1 MQVFGLLIFIAV
13 WLLVLWIGSI
23 ALEATG
29 MERSRARF
37 QALSALSGTGF
48 TTTHAEAIVEHPRRR
63 RIVSYLMFLGN
74 TGIIALI
81 LLVILYARAGI
92 APPSTTT
99 IVIAVVVL
107 LAIGLA
113 IWLRLID
120 KLTTAILRLMGRERV
135 ISPHIAQKILY
146 QAGDYALV
154 RLAVGKEARVAGLVL
169 NEFDFQQQGIT
180 VLAIERGDSVMS
192 QLQPEEKLLAGDY
205 LLCYGKLD
213 NISEIIQR

>member
-135 ISPHIAQKILY
+135 ISLHIAQKILY
-146 QAGDYALV
+146 QAGDFALV
-154 RLAVGKEARVAGLVL
+154 RLAIGKEARVLGLTIKDAG
-169 NEFDFQQQGIT
+169 FQQQAIAI
-180 VLAIERGDSVMS
+180 LAIERGSDVLS
-192 QLQPEEKLLAGDY
+192 QPKAEEKLLAGDN
-205 LLCYGKLD
+205 LLCYGKLAS
-213 NISEIIQR
+213 IKAIIER

>member
-1 MQVFGLLIFIAV
+1 MQVFGMIAFLAV

-48 TTTHAEAIVEHPRRR
+48 TTRHSESIVEHPKRR
-63 RIVSYLMFLGN
+63 RIVSYLIFLGN

-81 LLVILYARAGI
+81 LLVIVYARAGI
-92 APPSTTT
+92 APPSPAT
-99 IVIAVVVL
+99 IIIAVAIL

-120 KLTTAILRLMGRERV
+120 KLTSAIIRLMGRERT
-135 ISPHIAQKILY
+135 ISRHIVQRILH
-146 QAGDYALV
+146 QAGDYVLV
-154 RLAVGKEARVAGLVL
+154 RLAIGKEARIAGLSL
-169 NEFDFQQQGIT
+169 KDFGFHQQGVT
-180 VLAIERGDSVMS
+180 VLAVERGDNVIS
-192 QLQPEEKLLAGDY
+192 QPQPEEKLLAGDN
-205 LLCYGKLD
+205 LLCYGKLT
-213 NISEIIQR
+213 NISEIIKR

>member
-23 ALEATG
+23 TLEATG

-37 QALSALSGTGF
+37 QSLSALSGTGF
-48 TTTHAEAIVEHPRRR
+48 TTSHAEAIVEHPRRR

-146 QAGDYALV
+146 QAGDFALV
-154 RLAVGKEARVAGLVL
+154 RLAIGKEAHVLGLTIKDAG
-169 NEFDFQQQGIT
+169 FQQQAIT
-180 VLAIERGDSVMS
+180 ILAIERNSDVLS
-192 QLQPEEKLLAGDY
+192 QPKAEEKLLAGDH
-205 LLCYGKLD
+205 LLCYGKLAS
-213 NISEIIQR
+213 IKAIIER